1 MDLNLNLDSKRL
13 FTVLLL
19 VVLVLGVGAGWMLAP
34 EKGETT
40 VLASTTTRLVNVTS
54 TATLTRTNVTTL
66 PVQIVTVTSTMPI
79 QTSTKVSITTLPAQ
93 VVTLTSVST
102 ASSTSTVTS
111 VSTFILNPPAQTVNF
126 TKSVTSSSTVS
137 TTTTKTQT
145 KPQAWTA
152 GGATINP
159 PLVVD
164 SVTFVVNGHRNL
176 LQIGSYA
183 AVSPDYGLIV
193 KAVLQSNN
201 IFGATFRQI
210 GTVKID
216 SQTYEYQI
224 DSWGLSSPC

>member
-1 MDLNLNLDSKRL
+1 VNLNLDSKHL
-13 FTVLLL
+13 FALLLL

-34 EKGETT
+34 EKGEAF
-40 VLASTTTRLVNVTS
+40 LDSTTTRLINVTS

-79 QTSTKVSITTLPAQ
+79 QTSTKVSVTTLPAQ
-93 VVTLTSVST
+93 VVTLTSTST

-111 VSTFILNPPAQTVNF
+111 TTTLVSTRSAQTVNF
-126 TKSVTSSSTVS
+126 TKTVTSSTTVS
-137 TTTTKTQT
+137 TTKTQT